1 MSTIKTA
8 TLNSNELSEELDDAS
23 LQAITGG
30 VLGTASS
37 AGTASQ
43 GSSGGAILSLPFL
56 GSAQIYG
63 TQGSSLSGGV
73 SGLLSFLPF

>member
-23 LQAITGG
+23 LQAIVGGATGA
-30 VLGTASS
+30 VSS
-37 AGTASQ
+37 AGAASE
-43 GSSGGAILSLPFL
+43 GSSGGAILSTPL
-56 GSAQIYG
+56 GFAQVYG

>member
-8 TLNSNELSEELDDAS
+8 TLKSNELSEELDDAS

-30 VLGTASS
+30 FLGTGSL
-37 AGTASQ
+37 AGAGSE
-43 GSSGGAILSLPFL
+43 GSSGGAILSSPL
-56 GSAQIYG
+56 GLAEIYG
-63 TQGSSLSGGV
+63 TQGSSVSGGV